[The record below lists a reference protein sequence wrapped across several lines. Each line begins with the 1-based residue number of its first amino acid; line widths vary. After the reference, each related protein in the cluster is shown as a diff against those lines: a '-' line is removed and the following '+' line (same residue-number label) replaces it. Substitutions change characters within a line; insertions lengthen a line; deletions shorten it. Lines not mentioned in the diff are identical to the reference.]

1 MAHVFLPGQCNTGSH
16 MKLTLKVYGID
27 GDDAAELK
35 ELLWSLPEISDV
47 KISWRTRDSLP
58 LGTIHA
64 SVGGSV
70 VKYAI
75 TYVALK
81 FTDEALKDA
90 YRLIKGNLV
99 ERIETWRDEK
109 NAYLEPR
116 YRLHFTLTEDGEL
129 VIRHDEK

>member
-1 MAHVFLPGQCNTGSH
+1 